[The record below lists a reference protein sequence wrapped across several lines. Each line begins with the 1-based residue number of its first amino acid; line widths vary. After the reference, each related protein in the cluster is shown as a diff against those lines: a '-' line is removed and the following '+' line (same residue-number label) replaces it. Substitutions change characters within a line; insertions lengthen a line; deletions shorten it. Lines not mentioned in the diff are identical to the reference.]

1 MRVKQKILVLV
12 TGLTLFLSFPVIS
25 VEEMTLEQANEKIES
40 LKNENE
46 SLKAQLGYF
55 EKEIATYRKKL
66 EAFDDEESNENDE
79 G

>member
-12 TGLTLFLSFPVIS
+12 TGLMFFLSFAAIS
-25 VEEMTLEQANEKIES
+25 AEDMTLEQANEKIEA

-66 EAFDDEESNENDE
+66 EAFDAEESYENNE